1 MARDT
6 KQTRIHS
13 FFPRDYGSIKAA
25 VAALIGAAGGE
36 KAAAEK
42 CRVGKS
48 MLSDYANP
56 NHEKTH
62 MPIDVVAQLEKA
74 TEAMPVTEFLA
85 SAQNCLILKLP
96 EADIDHEWTLH
107 LTKIGKE
114 AGEVFARS
122 HTFLEDDNDIDEKEA
137 PILLQELDELLAVTA
152 EMRAA
157 VATRLKTDD

>member
-1 MARDT
+1 MPEKD
-6 KQTRIHS
+6 KKESQTRIHS
-13 FFPRDYGSIKAA
+13 FFARDYGSVKAA

-62 MPIDVVAQLEKA
+62 MPVDVVMQLEA
-74 TEAMPVTEFLA
+74 DTGEMPVTEHLA
-85 SAQNCLILKLP
+85 AAQDCLLLKLNTG
-96 EADIDHEWTLH
+96 DTHDDWSQHVMTL
-107 LTKIGKE
+107 GKE
-114 AGEVFARS
+114 AGDVFSRCQE
-122 HTFLEDDNDIDEKEA
+122 FLADDGEIDEFEA
-137 PILLQELDELLAVTA
+137 PELLREIDELLVAAA

-157 VATRLKTDD
+157 VVTRLK